1 MQKELLKNIFNKI
14 KENSNINLSLIQQNS
29 LKINLER
36 QVGYICK
43 DRHSEYKKYWLTLA
57 FSDAQKYRLKKTV
70 DNITDKSLVWS
81 KYFEF
86 IMPVSYGECDNVY
99 YVLYPFLENTSRG
112 QYGDVKIYE
121 DILYDIY
128 EKESYTVKLTPEK
141 INEIMNSIVE
151 ERCPDNTISRENFIN
166 SEAFIEYREL
176 LSSYDEIEMVRSHC
190 DFKPQNIINCQN
202 KKYLIGFEFG
212 GIDLPVG
219 FDLFCLRRGTV
230 EKNYSDVPYKEL
242 HEIFCKFHHVGDG
255 VSWLKYCNPI
265 VKLDKGRQFIKILE
279 NGKFTTIDI
288 KQNFPIYKLDLLIDF
303 QNTEISSAAVF
314 KLVKLIYKKYNNNYI
329 IRFQNCPFWFERL
342 TQDEENVLSFS
353 GVINKD
359 YEEPKNFIDYLKS
372 TQAYVNY
379 SKIMPYVKPYWFRAL
394 LAVLICIPIGSL
406 DAVIALSLKPY
417 MDLVMVDK
425 SVQSPMYIPF
435 AIVAFTSV
443 QGFLNYFAT
452 YMNTWVGTK
461 ITNDLK
467 FDLYKKMLTLETA
480 YFDKKKSGDIVFRF
494 NNDADAA
501 CAGLLDNLKTFVSRL
516 FSSLSLVCVL
526 FYNSWQLALI
536 AVFVLG
542 CAFLPLTKIRK
553 RIKDVL
559 DKSISITASIITSY
573 NESFAGNKT
582 IASYNL
588 DKIQETKFK
597 NILNSLFS
605 LKIKLIQRT
614 SWLSPMMHVIVSVG
628 IGIAIAYGSHLILT
642 NQITSGNFVSFI
654 TALIMLYTPI
664 KNLGNNFNAV
674 QFSFLAIE
682 RVFSIL
688 ESEPKIKDSENA
700 VVLNNIGTI
709 EFKDVNFEY
718 VRNKPVLKNI
728 NLKVTAGETIALVG
742 NSGGGKST
750 IVSLIPRFYDVVSGG
765 ILIDGIDI
773 RNLTLKS
780 LRQNIAIVF
789 QDNFLFSGTIR
800 DNVMLGNENA
810 TEKDVEKAIKMAYL
824 DDFIAGLSNG
834 LDTQI
839 GERGILLS
847 GGQKQR
853 VAIARAFLKNA
864 PIVILDEATSALDN
878 KAEAIVQKAIDNLM
892 QDKTVFVIAH
902 RLSTIQ
908 NADKIVVINEGEIAE
923 TRNHE
928 ELLKIDNGAYK
939 MLYEMQFKKQA
950 AEVLAKY

>member
-1 MQKELLKNIFNKI
+1 MMINKNLIKKISEKTKLDLLLI
-14 KENSNINLSLIQQNS
+14 KQMPVKLY
-29 LKINLER
+29 LER
-36 QVGYICK
+36 PVHYLCK
-43 DRHSEYKKYWLTLA
+43 DLKTNKEYLLA
-57 FSDAQKYRLKKTV
+57 VAYTDAQICRLKKV
-70 DNITDKSLVWS
+70 DDNSKLFIKEWS
-81 KYFEF
+81 DYFLF
-86 IMPVSYGECDNVY
+86 NPPLASGY
-99 YVLYPFLENTSRG
+99 LEK
-112 QYGDVKIYE
+112 DKIYFVLFE
-121 DILYDIY
+121 YFNYSKRLESSSDFLKNTFTRIMN
-128 EKESYTVKLTPEK
+128 EKSYIQKVDSQMIDKLLDKFIEQRCPQDNLTMDLLKSSQEYVDLKQAFESY
-141 INEIMNSIVE
+141 NEIRLVNSK
-151 ERCPDNTISRENFIN
+151 CNAQP
-166 SEAFIEYREL
+166 A
-176 LSSYDEIEMVRSHC
+176 
-190 DFKPQNIINCQN
+190 NILVKDN
-202 KKYLIGFEFG
+202 KKYLIGLEYG

-219 FDLFCLRRGTV
+219 FDLYCIKKYTHD
-230 EKNYSDVPYKEL
+230 KNITDIPYLDLNEALYKIQFVGNSAYWL
-242 HEIFCKFHHVGDG
+242 KFH
-255 VSWLKYCNPI
+255 NPI

-279 NGKFTTIDI
+279 AGKFTTIDI
-288 KQNFPIYKLDLLIDF
+288 KQRFPLYKFDLIIDF
-303 QNTEISSAAVF
+303 KNVDISPLGAF
-314 KLVKLIYKKYNNNYI
+314 KLVKLIEKNFDDKYI
-329 IRFQNCPFWFERL
+329 VRFKNCPYWFDRL
-342 TQDEENVLSFS
+342 KQDEENVLSFS

-359 YEEPKNFIDYLKS
+359 YEEPKDFMEYIKS

-435 AIVAFTSV
+435 AIVAFTTL
-443 QGFLNYFAT
+443 QGFLNYMAT

-480 YFDKKKSGDIVFRF
+480 FFDKKKSGDIVFRF

-516 FSSLSLVCVL
+516 FSSISLVGVL

-588 DKIQETKFK
+588 DKIQESKFK
-597 NILNSLFS
+597 NILDSLFS
-605 LKIKLIQRT
+605 LKIKMIQRT
-614 SWLSPMMHVIVSVG
+614 SWLSPMMHVIVSIG
-628 IGIAIAYGSHLILT
+628 IGIAIGYGSHLILT

-682 RVFSIL
+682 RVFDIL
-688 ESEPKIKDSENA
+688 DSQPKIKDRENA
-700 VVLNNIGTI
+700 AELKNIDSI
-709 EFKDVNFEY
+709 EFKEVNFEY
-718 VRNKPVLKNI
+718 IKDRPVLRNI
-728 NLKVTAGETIALVG
+728 NLNVNSGETIALVG

-750 IVSLIPRFYDVVSGG
+750 IVSLIPRFYDINSGSIMING
-765 ILIDGIDI
+765 MDI
-773 RNLTLKS
+773 RDITLKS

-800 DNVMLGNENA
+800 DNIMLGNENA
-810 TEKDVEKAIKMAYL
+810 SEEDVDKAVKLAYL
-824 DDFIAGLSNG
+824 DDFVSGLTNG

-878 KAEAIVQKAIDNLM
+878 KAEAIVQKAIENLM

-908 NADKIVVINEGEIAE
+908 NADKIVVINEGEIVE
-923 TRNHE
+923 IGSHE
-928 ELLKIDNGAYK
+928 ELLTIENGAYRL
-939 MLYEMQFKKQA
+939 LYEMQFKKQA
-950 AEVLAKY
+950 AQTAVTV